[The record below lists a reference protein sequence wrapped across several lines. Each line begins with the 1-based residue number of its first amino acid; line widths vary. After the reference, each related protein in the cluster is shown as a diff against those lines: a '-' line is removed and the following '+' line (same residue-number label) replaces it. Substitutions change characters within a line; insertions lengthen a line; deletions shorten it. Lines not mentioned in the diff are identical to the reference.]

1 MTGASK
7 TFPPG
12 EAPVAEARAQAALER
27 ELAPDAAPL
36 DIDLDEAPEEP
47 GRLARGAA
55 AIKEFWRHAPMG
67 PASTA

>member
-12 EAPVAEARAQAALER
+12 EAPEAEARAEAALER

-36 DIDLDEAPEEP
+36 DIGLDEAPAEP
-47 GRLARGAA
+47 GPLARGAA
-55 AIKEFWRHAPMG
+55 AIK
-67 PASTA
+67 